1 MTFRLPVV
9 LGALALAAAAFVAG
23 FAVEHWRGPDPARMN
38 EAVRQALL
46 EHPEILPEAM
56 DRLRQKE
63 TARALESA
71 GSGLSQPYPGAV
83 LGNPNGSRVLVEF
96 TDYACTYCR
105 RSLPDVQ
112 ALIAADP
119 QLKVVTRELP
129 ILGPGS
135 VAAARVALLAA
146 RQGKYAAF
154 HDAMFALGPPTEAS
168 ITAAARKVGIDTGPL
183 AKPDPQIEAELAR
196 NIDFARQ
203 LGISGTPA
211 WIAGDQVLSG
221 AIGREALA
229 QALTKSL
236 AETKPT

>member
-1 MTFRLPVV
+1 MHTRFLIAA
-9 LGALALAAAAFVAG
+9 GALALAVAAFAGG
-23 FAVEHWRGPDPARMN
+23 FAFERVRGTDEARMTA
-38 EAVRQALL
+38 AVREALL
-46 EHPEILPEAM
+46 THPEILPEAM

-71 GSGLSQPYPGAV
+71 GKGLTNAYPGAV
-83 LGNPNGSRVLVEF
+83 LGNPAGTTVLVEF

-119 QLKVVTRELP
+119 QLKIVTRELP

-154 HDAMFALGPPTEAS
+154 HDAMFAMGPPTQAS
-168 ITAAARKVGIDTGPL
+168 ISAAARKAGVDTSPL
-183 AKPDPQIEAELAR
+183 AKRDPAIEGELAR
-196 NIDFARQ
+196 NLDFARQ
-203 LGISGTPA
+203 LGIGGTPA
-211 WIAGDQVLSG
+211 WIVGDQVLSG

-229 QALTKSL
+229 RAL
-236 AETKPT
+236 AEGKPA